1 MVQFGSG
8 KLIANSR
15 ANICSGIFFGG
26 GATKILTGL
35 FFILL
40 LSSCHNQTIREECLS
55 RIYVKKSDTY
65 KISIYSGSTLRTL
78 KPSFFGFNLEWI
90 PFQLSLWDQSRGTVK
105 KDIAGYLRAFPGAVY
120 RYPGGTVANNFDWHE
135 AIGDSNSRPLK
146 KYADWLLPIQVEFG
160 LDEYLSFVKYVNGEA
175 WYVANLHGYLDGE
188 MPSSGMSKSVGEVAA
203 YLSEKHKQGFPAI
216 KRWELG
222 NELDRGEYLW
232 TPKKLGS
239 VAESI
244 KDEIVNHD
252 HNARFVT
259 FLQDYPAMLKAGFNM
274 ADYNGLIIRR
284 ANKYSSEYAHH
295 LYYDGP
301 PNSPPVASRLEM
313 VCDEIGKAESNGIP
327 LKSIWLTEHARAPEG
342 AWLTSDWKKLWPK
355 TSNFTAAI
363 GVADMMIATAQ
374 LPEISGSFV
383 HALHGTD
390 GPWPLF
396 YRSKSGGLRPTP
408 VMASLRLLRESM
420 LPNVLFS
427 STESNNQSDYEG
439 GYDMRAVVMSDEQR
453 VRYSAWAINRASK
466 PVEVVVG
473 INALS
478 NKKLTGQHRWITS
491 ETLRVG
497 NVQGEAQ
504 TGIVSEDVNL
514 DFDPSGNVSVIL
526 PPYSI
531 STYSLAIN

>member
-1 MVQFGSG
+1 M
-8 KLIANSR
+8 R
-15 ANICSGIFFGG
+15 ADCR
-26 GATKILTGL
+26 ADLTGDL
-35 FFILL
+35 FLLSTQKISIGLISILL
-40 LSSCHNQTIREECLS
+40 LTSCHHQPVRDECLS
-55 RIYVKKSDTY
+55 RTSVRKSETY
-65 KISIYSGSTLRTL
+65 KVTVDSGSTVRTL
-78 KPSFFGFNLEWI
+78 NPSFFGFNLEWI
-90 PFQLSLWDQSRGTVK
+90 PFQLSLWDQTRGKVK
-105 KDIAGYLRAFPGAVY
+105 KDIAGYLKAFPGAIY
-120 RYPGGTVANNFDWHE
+120 RYPGGTVANHFDWYD
-135 AIGDSNSRPLK
+135 AIGDRNMRPRK
-146 KYADWLLPIQVEFG
+146 KYADWLPPIQVEFG
-160 LDEYLSFVKYVNGEA
+160 IDEYLDFVKVVNGEA

-188 MPSSGMSKSVGEVAA
+188 MPSSGLSKSAGEVAA
-203 YLSEKHKQGFPAI
+203 YLSEKHKRGFPAI

-222 NELDRGEYLW
+222 NELDRGEYHW
-232 TPKKLGS
+232 TPEKLGS

-259 FLQDYPAMLKAGFNM
+259 FLQDYPAMKKVGFGM
-274 ADYNGLIIRR
+274 AEYNGLIIKR
-284 ANKYSSEYAHH
+284 ANKYSGEYAHH

-301 PNSPPVASRLEM
+301 PNTPPVSSRLEM
-313 VCDEIGKAESNGIP
+313 VCNELGEAESNGIP
-327 LKSIWLTEHARAPEG
+327 LKSIWLTEHARAPGG
-342 AWLTSDWKKLWPK
+342 AWLTSDWKNLWPE
-355 TSNFTAAI
+355 TSNLTAAI
-363 GVADMMIATAQ
+363 SVADMMIATAQ

-396 YRSKSGGLRPTP
+396 YQAKSGGLRPTP

-420 LPNVLFS
+420 LSDVLFS

-439 GYDMRAVVMSDEQR
+439 GYDMRAAVMSDVKR
-453 VRYSAWAINRASK
+453 VRYSVWAINRANK

-473 INALS
+473 INALRD
-478 NKKLTGQHRWITS
+478 KKLKGQHSWITS

-497 NVQGEAQ
+497 NVEGEAQ

-514 DFDPSGNVSVIL
+514 DFDPSGNASVIL